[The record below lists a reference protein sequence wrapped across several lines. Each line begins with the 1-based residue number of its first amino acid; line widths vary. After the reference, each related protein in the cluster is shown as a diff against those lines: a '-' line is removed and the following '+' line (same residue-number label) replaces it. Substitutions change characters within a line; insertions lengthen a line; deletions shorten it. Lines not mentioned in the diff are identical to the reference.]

1 MNNEPN
7 QQAKGNQLRRALV
20 TGAIILVF
28 SAIAILYGQRFSDV
42 VQARLFTPSSAVAG
56 VKDKLSMTNLGNNL
70 FYASSP
76 TIENASTFNAS
87 CSSEERTTAI
97 LGCYWK
103 RKIHLF
109 DIKNK
114 ELEGTLEVTAA
125 HEMLHAAYE
134 RLNVFE
140 RAHVDRLLRAEYVAL
155 KDDASLKQVMQ
166 YYAQAEPGAEINEL
180 HSIIGTT
187 IAKLSP
193 ALEKYYANYFTDRA
207 AIVAMNGKYNAVF
220 SELSKRAN
228 DLQKQIDTDGPALKQ
243 ALIDYNASRAQV
255 ESDISSFNARAQS
268 GGFPSQSTFNV
279 ARSALMARVSQLNT
293 ERESLNAQVAA
304 FNQKVDEL
312 NKLAVHVNELNQ
324 SINGVSAPTGL

>member
-7 QQAKGNQLRRALV
+7 QPTKTNQTRRALV
-20 TGAIILVF
+20 GAAVILVL
-28 SAIAILYGQRFSDV
+28 SAIVILYGQRLADTV
-42 VQARLFTPSSAVAG
+42 RARMFTPTAAVAG
-56 VKDKLSMTNLGNNL
+56 VNDKLAMTNLGTDL
-70 FYASSP
+70 FYASNP
-76 TIENASTFNAS
+76 TIESASTFNSS

-109 DIKNK
+109 DIQNK

-140 RAHVDRLLRAEYVAL
+140 RAYVDGLLRAEYAKL

-166 YYAQAEPGAEINEL
+166 YYEKAEPGAEINEL

-187 IAKLSP
+187 IATLSP
-193 ALEKYYANYFTDRA
+193 ELEKYYGNYFTNRS

-220 SELSKRAN
+220 GELSKKAD
-228 DLQKQIDTDGPALKQ
+228 DLQKQIDSEGPIIRQLLADYEESRKQ
-243 ALIDYNASRAQV
+243 L
-255 ESDISSFNARAQS
+255 ESDIAAFNARAQS
-268 GGFPSQSTFNV
+268 GGFTSQSAFNV
-279 ARSALMARVSQLNT
+279 ARAALLTRVSQLNND
-293 ERESLNAQVAA
+293 RESLNGQVDVY
-304 FNQKVDEL
+304 NQLVEEL
-312 NKLAVHVNELNQ
+312 NKLAVHVSELNQ
-324 SINGVSAPTGL
+324 SINGVAGPTGL